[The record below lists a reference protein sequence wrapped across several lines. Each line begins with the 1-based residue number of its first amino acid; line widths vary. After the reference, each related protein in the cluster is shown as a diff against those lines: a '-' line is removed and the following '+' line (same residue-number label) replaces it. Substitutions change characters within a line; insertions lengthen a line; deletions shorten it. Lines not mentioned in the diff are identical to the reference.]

1 MKENLKPCAYKQS
14 EHVKVCRR
22 TFCRTVR
29 RVYVCSKVKS
39 LRFEAAGR
47 PSLNRAKELHVYD
60 PKPSD
65 LPMDRLKLE

>member
-1 MKENLKPCAYKQS
+1 MLTSSRSTLKCDGVLFVERS
-14 EHVKVCRR
+14 G
-22 TFCRTVR
+22 
-29 RVYVCSKVKS
+29 VYVCSKVKS

>member
-1 MKENLKPCAYKQS
+1 M
-14 EHVKVCRR
+14 
-22 TFCRTVR
+22 
-29 RVYVCSKVKS
+29 YVCSEVKG
-39 LRFEAAGR
+39 LRPEAAGK

>member
-1 MKENLKPCAYKQS
+1 MYVAS
-14 EHVKVCRR
+14 EVKVLS
-22 TFCRTVR
+22 T
-29 RVYVCSKVKS
+29 
-39 LRFEAAGR
+39 EAEGR

>member
-1 MKENLKPCAYKQS
+1 MLKNAGL
-14 EHVKVCRR
+14 
-22 TFCRTVR
+22 
-29 RVYVCSKVKS
+29 KVKS